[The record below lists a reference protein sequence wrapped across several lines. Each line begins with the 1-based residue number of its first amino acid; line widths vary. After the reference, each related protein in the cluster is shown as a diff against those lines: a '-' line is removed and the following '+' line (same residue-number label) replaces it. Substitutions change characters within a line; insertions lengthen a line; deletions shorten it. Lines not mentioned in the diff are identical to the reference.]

1 MKTENSMDA
10 DDSRP
15 SQTSSEDFVSSQRLK
30 MDSKPLPVHAGKGFS
45 KTLNKRISQDDSNSL
60 ASSKKSHN
68 ASTVI
73 ILFLLLLRI
82 IKNMLKFS
90 FSHRIALKEN
100 QLFIIDASIIPN
112 QILQLGNKP
121 FRKRLF
127 S

>member
-30 MDSKPLPVHAGKGFS
+30 MDSKPAPVHAGKGFS
-45 KTLNKRISQDDSNSL
+45 KTLNKRMSQDDSNSL

-73 ILFLLLLRI
+73 IF
-82 IKNMLKFS
+82 F
-90 FSHRIALKEN
+90 
-100 QLFIIDASIIPN
+100 FIIIITNYQEHVEIFFFPQDRSKGKSTVHHRRFYN
-112 QILQLGNKP
+112 PQSNSSA
-121 FRKRLF
+121 R
-127 S
+127 